1 MGKIMHKG
9 HWKHANWTSCGRYV
23 SSTKGSLRDMDIRIS
38 DKDEEVTCLACTNKM
53 GRIYEEARA
62 EKQSE

>member
-1 MGKIMHKG
+1 VGKVVHKA
-9 HWKHANWTSCGRYV
+9 HWQHKNWTACGRYV
-23 SSTKGSLRDMDIRIS
+23 SSVKGSLRDMGIRIS
-38 DKDEEVTCLACTNKM
+38 DVDEEVTCLACTNKM